1 MPKLVETKLNR
12 KMMNFVGVMSTAA
25 IATHVVSLS
34 ADKPTKAKIDV
45 IAGACLGGRGLA
57 NFDQKNEFG
66 GPAPDAFKWGNV
78 AANLALGGALIKK
91 GMDNM
96 WQPAA
101 RRDASCSPRIRR
113 ENPCS

>member
-1 MPKLVETKLNR
+1 MLSMPFLMSAPPNARLAATLPHLNA
-12 KMMNFVGVMSTAA
+12 S
-25 IATHVVSLS
+25 
-34 ADKPTKAKIDV
+34 
-45 IAGACLGGRGLA
+45 GAGLA

-96 WQPAA
+96 
-101 RRDASCSPRIRR
+101 
-113 ENPCS
+113 

>member
-1 MPKLVETKLNR
+1 MKPIMPKLVENKLNR
-12 KMMNFVGVMSTAA
+12 KMMNFIGVMSTAA

-45 IAGACLGGRGLA
+45 IAGASCLGVAAGLA

-78 AANLALGGALIKK
+78 AANVAMGGALIKK

-96 WQPAA
+96 
-101 RRDASCSPRIRR
+101 
-113 ENPCS
+113 

>member
-1 MPKLVETKLNR
+1 MKPIMPKLVEDKLTR
-12 KMMNFVGVMSTAA
+12 KMMNFIGVMSTAA

-45 IAGACLGGRGLA
+45 IAGASCLGIAAGLA

-78 AANLALGGALIKK
+78 AANVALGGALIKK

-96 WQPAA
+96 
-101 RRDASCSPRIRR
+101 
-113 ENPCS
+113 

>member
-1 MPKLVETKLNR
+1 MPKMVEDKKAR

-34 ADKPTKAKIDV
+34 ADKPTKAKLDV
-45 IAGACLGGRGLA
+45 IAGASTLGVAGFLA
-57 NFDQKNEFG
+57 NFDSQTELG

-78 AANLALGGALIKK
+78 ATNVVLGAALIKK

-96 WQPAA
+96 
-101 RRDASCSPRIRR
+101 
-113 ENPCS
+113 

>member
-1 MPKLVETKLNR
+1 MPKLVETAEPQDDELR
-12 KMMNFVGVMSTAA
+12 RRHVHRRDRY
-25 IATHVVSLS
+25 HVVSLS

-45 IAGACLGGRGLA
+45 IAGASCLGVAAGLA

-96 WQPAA
+96 
-101 RRDASCSPRIRR
+101 
-113 ENPCS
+113 